1 MWRAIFIFVVIAIL
15 AFVMA
20 WFADRPGAV
29 TMTWLG
35 YEIQT
40 SVMFAAAVVAIFIVL
55 VLTLWSVVRRIIGAP
70 GSISGFFK
78 SRRRQKGYNALS
90 QGMIAVGAGD
100 GQTAHR
106 LSEQAANLLRDEP
119 LTLML
124 KAQAAQLNG
133 DQASATRVFKAML
146 QAPETESL
154 GLHGLFVQARRDN
167 DSAAARVYAERA
179 MKEKP
184 ELAWATLAVLALQSA
199 DNDWKGATRTLEVA
213 RLNKLVEKSDAARQ
227 KAVLM
232 VAQAMEIEDTET
244 DRALVM
250 ALDAHKLAPALVQ
263 AAVIA
268 GRILASQ
275 SNTKKAARVLEKT
288 WKLAPHPDLAEIYAH
303 ARPGDS
309 PRDRLKRVKTL
320 TQKLPSS
327 IEGPVAVARA
337 AIEARDWKEAR
348 TVLSPY
354 LEDKLQSRIC
364 LLMAEVEGG
373 ENGARG
379 KVREWLA
386 RAVRAPRDPAWTAD
400 GYVSETWMPVSP
412 VSGKL
417 DALQWL
423 VPVESLAYHG
433 AAELLDALETS
444 AEDADESTEGD
455 DGEPFDPAD
464 AAVVINPVDD
474 SAEKE
479 ESQAADSG
487 TPATVAEDDSA
498 PAEEIVEAVAEEQAD
513 SGEDDEASKQ
523 AAIVEPE
530 VAPVP
535 ADDAAEESE
544 APAAEEV
551 KAIEGEATPEQE
563 VPDTDST
570 KTNPKK
576 AGSKDTGRK
585 GAGPKDAGPKDQIA
599 SDDENEEVFVIPR
612 APDDPGPEPKKN
624 GSRNWFD

>member
-29 TMTWLG
+29 TLTWLG

-40 SVMFAAAVVAIFIVL
+40 SVMFAAAVVAAFIVL
-55 VLTLWSVVRRIIGAP
+55 VLSLWSVVRRILGAP
-70 GSISGFFK
+70 GSISGFFR

-100 GQTAHR
+100 GRTANK

-167 DSAAARVYAERA
+167 DTEAARGYAERA
-179 MKEKP
+179 MREKP
-184 ELAWATLAVLALQSA
+184 ELAWATLAVLAMQSA
-199 DNDWKGATRTLEVA
+199 DNDWQGATRTLEAA
-213 RLNKLVEKSDAARQ
+213 RLNKLVEKPDAARQ

-232 VAQAMEIEDTET
+232 VAQAMDIEDAET
-244 DRALVM
+244 DRALVL

-275 SNTKKAARVLEKT
+275 GNTKKAARVLERT
-288 WKLAPHPDLAEIYAH
+288 WKLAPHPDLAEVYAH

-320 TQKLPSS
+320 AQKLPDT

-337 AIEARDWKEAR
+337 AIEAREWKEAR
-348 TVLSPY
+348 NVLSP
-354 LEDKLQSRIC
+354 LLDEKLQSRVC
-364 LLMAEVEGG
+364 LLMAEIEDG
-373 ENGARG
+373 ENAARG

-400 GYVSETWMPVSP
+400 GYVAEAWSPVSP

-417 DALQWL
+417 DALEWR
-423 VPVESLAYHG
+423 VPVEGLAYHG
-433 AAELLDALETS
+433 AAELLDALEFS
-444 AEDADESTEGD
+444 ADHDLDATAAAEG
-455 DGEPFDPAD
+455 PPDPAD
-464 AAVVINPVDD
+464 AALVINPVED
-474 SAEKE
+474 AEVQ
-479 ESQAADSG
+479 ESQPDAEQETSMSAGPDES
-487 TPATVAEDDSA
+487 PVAEDTVENKVEDQAGSGDGENKADSA
-498 PAEEIVEAVAEEQAD
+498 D
-513 SGEDDEASKQ
+513 
-523 AAIVEPE
+523 
-530 VAPVP
+530 
-535 ADDAAEESE
+535 
-544 APAAEEV
+544 
-551 KAIEGEATPEQE
+551 
-563 VPDTDST
+563 DTDSEKET
-570 KTNPKK
+570 SAASAVQDNAMAPETADTATTDDDEPVTEKPPVLETSAAAAEALPDVVD
-576 AGSKDTGRK
+576 DTGE
-585 GAGPKDAGPKDQIA
+585 KDEAI
-599 SDDENEEVFVIPR
+599 VIPR